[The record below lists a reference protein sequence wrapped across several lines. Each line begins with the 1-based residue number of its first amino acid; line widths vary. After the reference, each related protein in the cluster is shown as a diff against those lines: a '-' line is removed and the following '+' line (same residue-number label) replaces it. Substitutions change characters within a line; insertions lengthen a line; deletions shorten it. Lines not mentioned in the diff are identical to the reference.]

1 MNAAI
6 QDMLAPY
13 QPQTP
18 QDYQN
23 AVREIVQEIALL
35 GFSRHCHK
43 RNLTRMN
50 FLHQFFK
57 LG

>member
-35 GFSRHCHK
+35 GLWRGG
-43 RNLTRMN
+43 
-50 FLHQFFK
+50 FFGLAIGRAGK
-57 LG
+57 SMLPS